1 MSLRSKLFRGDSKLE
16 AAAASNPAHIVPGS
30 VGDHV
35 GKIQQALIE
44 LDGADIARN
53 ELAVGSYGPSTA
65 DAVLSY
71 KKKRDII
78 NRSYQKQAD
87 NIVGIMTMAALDNE
101 MFANEDPS
109 GRVPVVARAVK
120 GECNVVAQVAPKS
133 GAFVPDPNI
142 VNAIT
147 LLIPQVRIAVAAADF
162 HLIAAS
168 PHVTNRKQ
176 TLPSGPFNEPA
187 KASLLLLD
195 KVFGF
200 FKFDNPRP
208 VFDNLR
214 TVYRNMIVALNRSF
228 ETDPLIAP
236 TLFVANTIASQEKV
250 ASAYTVA
257 GGAFLGPKVKNSL
270 GIPANRIYLCSNLAP
285 SSTRFKIIIALHE
298 LAHYVSGSAIEITDP
313 LHDFFFKP
321 PEGANLGA
329 AEPTLNPKL
338 TKLSAP
344 QKIRD
349 AEHYAAFAFIAGR
362 RRLP

>member
-1 MSLRSKLFRGDSKLE
+1 MSLRSKLFRGNQKLE
-16 AAAASNPAHIVPGS
+16 AAAVSHPAHIVPGS

-44 LDGADIARN
+44 LDGADIAPN

-78 NRSYQKQAD
+78 NRSYQTQAD

-101 MFANEDPS
+101 MFANEGPS
-109 GRVPVVARAVK
+109 VGVPVVARGAN
-120 GECNVVAQVAPKS
+120 GECKVVLQPAPKS

-147 LLIPQVRIAVAAADF
+147 SLIPQVRIALAAADF
-162 HLIAAS
+162 HLTAAS

-176 TLPSGPFNEPA
+176 TLPSGPFNEPSR
-187 KASLLLLD
+187 ASLQLLD

-214 TVYRNMIVALNRSF
+214 MVYRNMIVALNRSF
-228 ETDPLIAP
+228 RTDPLIAP
-236 TLFVANTIASQEKV
+236 TLFVPNTIASQEKV
-250 ASAYTVA
+250 AGAYSAS
-257 GGAFLGPKVKNSL
+257 GGAFLGPKVKLNI
-270 GIPANRIYLCSNLAP
+270 GVPANRIYLCSNLAP
-285 SSTRFKIIIALHE
+285 ASTRFKIITALHE

-321 PEGANLGA
+321 SDGANLSA

-338 TKLSAP
+338 TKLSP
-344 QKIRD
+344 RQKIRD
-349 AEHYAAFAFIAGR
+349 AEHYAAFAFLAAR
-362 RRLP
+362 SRLS